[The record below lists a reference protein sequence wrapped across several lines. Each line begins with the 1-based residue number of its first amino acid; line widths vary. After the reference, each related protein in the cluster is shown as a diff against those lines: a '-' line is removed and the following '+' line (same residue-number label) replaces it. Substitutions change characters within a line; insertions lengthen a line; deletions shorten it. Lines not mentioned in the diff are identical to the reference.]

1 MKGGKKGVLFWK
13 RSHDELIRN
22 NRSVAFLPKAGV
34 GDAAAA
40 WPNGGHNQQ
49 QHASSMQIIPT
60 HPPNPHAPPP
70 NAAATVV
77 VLPPHLPS
85 PASSIACN
93 AMPAT
98 TTASRHIMSRIRV
111 PAPPR
116 ETATYPCPP
125 RVAHLPPNLR
135 PREQAP
141 ARCKTGNGW
150 DELC

>member
-1 MKGGKKGVLFWK
+1 MIYKGGDPFWSKMGKDGVLFWK

-40 WPNGGHNQQ
+40 AAAWPNHGHNQQ
-49 QHASSMQIIPT
+49 QDASSMQIILT

-77 VLPPHLPS
+77 VLPPHLPP

-93 AMPAT
+93 ALPAT
-98 TTASRHIMSRIRV
+98 TTASRHIMSRLRV
-111 PAPPR
+111 PAPP
-116 ETATYPCPP
+116 AGPP
-125 RVAHLPPNLR
+125 PIHVLLVSLTCR
-135 PREQAP
+135 QI
-141 ARCKTGNGW
+141 
-150 DELC
+150 